1 MSDAGVWVK
10 LEDAGSSGELPGLG
24 GWANI
29 TSVTGNPTR
38 IQYPDLVDSNFTWVA
53 FEWKVANVADATFTV
68 STNNESVGLVDSLV
82 VGGGVAHTG
91 TPCFAG
97 RVNAGVILCEPE
109 TYEVT
114 VGQQGKPYNLSGP
127 NCTYSS
133 IERASDSKALV
144 VAMPGEAYNGSFY
157 TNGHLGAH
165 AEPNALPLQGFK
177 SSINGREIEYGKGY
191 DGANANPGDPG
202 DAGKAQPTTHN
213 AGDGAVI
220 IRVPAANAEK
230 VSPGSWVTRSNYFA
244 VVENGVVTETYTE
257 HHYGNG
263 TTTPLPQTDLIP
275 CDANVTEGYSYENGE
290 FVAPPAPEIPAAQQE
305 ILDKIN
311 ELEQDLEELTK

>member
-29 TSVTGNPTR
+29 TTVTGNPTR

-91 TPCFAG
+91 APCFAG

-109 TYEVT
+109 TYEIT
-114 VGQQGKPYNLSGP
+114 VGQQGKPFNLTGP

-133 IERASDSKALV
+133 IDRASDSKAMV
-144 VAMPGEAYNGSFY
+144 VAMPGETYNGSY
-157 TNGHLGAH
+157 LINGHHGAH
-165 AEPNALPLQGFK
+165 AEPNDLPLQGFK
-177 SSINGREIEYGKGY
+177 STINGTEIEYGKGY
-191 DGANANPGDPG
+191 DGTNGNPGDPG
-202 DAGKAQPTTHN
+202 DAGKVQPTTHN

-220 IRVPAANAEK
+220 IRVPLAN
-230 VSPGSWVTRSNYFA
+230 
-244 VVENGVVTETYTE
+244 
-257 HHYGNG
+257 
-263 TTTPLPQTDLIP
+263 DL
-275 CDANVTEGYSYENGE
+275 TNGE
-290 FVAPPAPEIPAAQQE
+290 GSTTVLKAAV
-305 ILDKIN
+305 DKAK
-311 ELEQDLEELTK
+311 ETTKEKIKRNRKR